1 MQAELTELRE
11 RISNA
16 NLCGVVEDLL
26 ARPARV
32 DEHVRR
38 RRLTRRDEASLD
50 QVTEDAGERSA
61 PREVDP
67 ATARVDEACAIG
79 RERDRGLR
87 RSERLFEQTERE
99 ADSAPEWNSAG
110 APRLERGAASLG
122 GRGSSARDPRGEGEE
137 RHGARRHLVFERPFG
152 AAETPGERKGECAV
166 LDLQRFTALGARKRA
181 HRRFAGRR
189 TLSEHG
195 VMLREMHE
203 RHRLVPATADR
214 AMHPLGLAEQRSR
227 SLGPLRLHLEG
238 TPIAE
243 RNARE
248 SAIADGTKAGERRF
262 VVAARFVEAPDLVP
276 HVTEMHA
283 VGGFTTTIPHRTM
296 DFERAL
302 VGAHGV
308 PKATGAMKRDA
319 EVRPLDALFARSTE
333 LAVDR
338 DGPLVHHAR
347 FAETP
352 ERGE

>member
-1 MQAELTELRE
+1 MQAELAELRE
-11 RISNA
+11 RVSNA
-16 NLCGVVEDLL
+16 NLCSVVEDLL
-26 ARPARV
+26 ARPARA

-50 QVTEDAGERSA
+50 QVTEDARERSA
-61 PREVDP
+61 TREVDP
-67 ATARVDEACAIG
+67 SATRVDEARAVG
-79 RERDRGLR
+79 RERERRLR
-87 RSERLFEQTERE
+87 RRERLFEQTERE
-99 ADSAPEWNSAG
+99 ADAAPEWNPAG

-122 GRGSSARDPRGEGEE
+122 DRRGSPRDARGEGQE

-152 AAETPGERKGECAV
+152 APETAGEREGEGAV
-166 LDLQRFTALGARKRA
+166 LDLQRFTVFGARKRA
-181 HRRFAGRR
+181 HRCLAGRHP
-189 TLSEHG
+189 LSEHR

-203 RHRLVPATADR
+203 RHRLVPTTRDR
-214 AMHPLGLAEQRSR
+214 AMRRLRLAEQRSR
-227 SLGPLRLHLEG
+227 GLGPSRLHLEG